1 MKNKIRETQAREM
14 SVFFLAAVEKRSQV
28 EIARILQIH
37 RNTVSRYL
45 SHFRKQLQKEKE
57 KITNIDI
64 VFFYENEMKE
74 LMKRREEA
82 KSHHIY
88 LAYTK
93 MIVELQEKIAEYLKL
108 KQVLHIQHEHSG
120 NVEVNITNIVKN
132 VVTERAEEIHS
143 DDSPASRN
151 LFLPN
156 PED

>member
-1 MKNKIRETQAREM
+1 MRQKERRENRALATL
-14 SVFFLAAVEKRSQV
+14 FLSSIQKKTLG
-28 EIARILQIH
+28 EIAKILQVSS
-37 RNTVSRYL
+37 RTVFYDL
-45 SHFRKQLQKEKE
+45 ELIRKKLQKEKE
-57 KITNIDI
+57 RITNIDI

-74 LMKRREEA
+74 LMRRREEA